1 MKAETLKKSIL
12 QYAMQGKLVAQDPN
26 DEPASE
32 LLKRIKAEKE
42 QLIKDVKI
50 KKEKTLPPITEEEIP
65 YELPQGWE
73 WCRLGSILT
82 KLTDGAHKT
91 PTYTNSGIPFLSVKD
106 MSTGKLNFSN
116 TKFVSKEEHEI
127 LYKRCNPQE
136 GDLLVT
142 KVGTTGVP
150 VIVDTDR
157 EFSLFVS
164 VALLKFNNELI
175 NIKYLYY
182 MILSPLVAEQVRAN
196 TKGVGNQNWVIDKI
210 AQTII
215 TIPPLAEQQRIVE
228 KLEEILPLVEEYGKN
243 EEILSEM
250 NKKLPKQIRQSILQ
264 YAVQGKLVPQNPN
277 DQPASELLKRIKA
290 EKEQLVKDGK
300 TKKEKPLPPIT
311 EDEIPYELPQGWE
324 WVKLRDICEILNGYA
339 FKSDFYVG
347 KSNNQIIR
355 LGNVKNN
362 GLVLEASPTYIP
374 DDIAETAENYLLREN
389 DILVT
394 LTGTRLKRD
403 YFYTSLVENKDIKH
417 LNLYLNQ
424 RVGCL
429 RFYSG
434 INPKL
439 LNIFLK
445 SKFILDNI
453 FEHETGTA
461 NQGNI
466 GTGATGELLV
476 PLPPLAEQQ
485 RIVTKVEEL
494 MQIVDKLE

>member
-42 QLIKDVKI
+42 QLIKDGKI
-50 KKEKTLPPITEEEIP
+50 KKEKPLPPITEDEIP

-82 KLTDGAHKT
+82 KLTDGTHKT

-127 LYKRCNPQE
+127 LYKRCNPQK

-164 VALLKFNNELI
+164 VALLKFNNKLT

-215 TIPPLAEQQRIVE
+215 
-228 KLEEILPLVEEYGKN
+228 
-243 EEILSEM
+243 
-250 NKKLPKQIRQSILQ
+250 
-264 YAVQGKLVPQNPN
+264 
-277 DQPASELLKRIKA
+277 
-290 EKEQLVKDGK
+290 
-300 TKKEKPLPPIT
+300 
-311 EDEIPYELPQGWE
+311 
-324 WVKLRDICEILNGYA
+324 
-339 FKSDFYVG
+339 
-347 KSNNQIIR
+347 II
-355 LGNVKNN
+355 
-362 GLVLEASPTYIP
+362 
-374 DDIAETAENYLLREN
+374 
-389 DILVT
+389 
-394 LTGTRLKRD
+394 
-403 YFYTSLVENKDIKH
+403 
-417 LNLYLNQ
+417 
-424 RVGCL
+424 
-429 RFYSG
+429 
-434 INPKL
+434 
-439 LNIFLK
+439 
-445 SKFILDNI
+445 
-453 FEHETGTA
+453 
-461 NQGNI
+461 
-466 GTGATGELLV
+466 
-476 PLPPLAEQQ
+476 PPLAEQQ

-494 MQIVDKLE
+494 MKIADKLEF

>member
-42 QLIKDVKI
+42 QLIKDGKI
-50 KKEKTLPPITEEEIP
+50 KKEKPLPPITEDEIP
-65 YELPQGWE
+65 YKLPQGWEWVRLSEICNIIMGQSPDGNTVISIGNGIEFHQGKVFFGNKYLKNSNQVTTEPTKIAETNSILLCVRAPVGKINITDRNICIGRGLCSIKSFIEIPTEFLYYLLLNYEDIFVKQATGTTFVAITGEVVKKQIIPLPPLAEQKRIVERLEEILPLVEEYGKNEEILSEMNKKLPKQIRRSILQYAVQGKLVPQNPNDEPASELLKRIKAEKEQLIKDGKIKKEKPLPPIAEDEIPFELPHGWE

-127 LYKRCNPQE
+127 LYKRCNPQK

-215 TIPPLAEQQRIVE
+215 TIPPLAEQQRIV
-228 KLEEILPLVEEYGKN
+228 
-243 EEILSEM
+243 
-250 NKKLPKQIRQSILQ
+250 
-264 YAVQGKLVPQNPN
+264 A
-277 DQPASELLKRIKA
+277 
-290 EKEQLVKDGK
+290 
-300 TKKEKPLPPIT
+300 
-311 EDEIPYELPQGWE
+311 
-324 WVKLRDICEILNGYA
+324 
-339 FKSDFYVG
+339 
-347 KSNNQIIR
+347 
-355 LGNVKNN
+355 
-362 GLVLEASPTYIP
+362 
-374 DDIAETAENYLLREN
+374 
-389 DILVT
+389 
-394 LTGTRLKRD
+394 
-403 YFYTSLVENKDIKH
+403 
-417 LNLYLNQ
+417 
-424 RVGCL
+424 
-429 RFYSG
+429 
-434 INPKL
+434 
-439 LNIFLK
+439 
-445 SKFILDNI
+445 
-453 FEHETGTA
+453 
-461 NQGNI
+461 
-466 GTGATGELLV
+466 
-476 PLPPLAEQQ
+476 
-485 RIVTKVEEL
+485 KVEEL
-494 MQIVDKLE
+494 LAIVDKLT